1 MERKKENKNCP
12 KMLLRDEDFFN
23 EERKCRNETGNVTAN
38 PATSKKILLIVPYVA
53 SVRIT
58 HGKGIKS

>member
-12 KMLLRDEDFFN
+12 KMLLRDADFFN

-38 PATSKKILLIVPYVA
+38 PATSKKILLIVPLKPLQLLWTTLF
-53 SVRIT
+53 SQI
-58 HGKGIKS
+58 